1 MNGLTLTEPMLMIGV
16 SEYSTA
22 NLTDDGKQLVLNGIY
37 YMLNMQP
44 RQPEEEEPSTNV
56 TNNSI
61 QRATK
66 IFHNGRLIIIG
77 ADGRK
82 YSVLGQII
90 E

>member
-22 NLTDDGKQLVLNGIY
+22 NLTDDGKQLILNGIY
-37 YMLNMQP
+37 HMLNMQP